1 LAQTR
6 IGYDAFAEVPTASDD
21 SVRKSAP
28 GWGDFGMNPNGSD
41 RADLRDLTEVEAWL
55 ALRRSTPVVR
65 AQSPDVMQRGSLKEL
80 QLIQAAE
87 G

>member
-1 LAQTR
+1 LAL
-6 IGYDAFAEVPTASDD
+6 
-21 SVRKSAP
+21 
-28 GWGDFGMNPNGSD
+28 NPNGSD

-55 ALRRSTPVVR
+55 ALRRSTPVVH
-65 AQSPDVMQRGSLKEL
+65 AQSPDVMERGSLQEL